1 MKKTYVKPEYK
12 VFEIDR
18 QVMLAGSS
26 VNAVIDG
33 DTNGIDFGN
42 GTEEGGI
49 ISID

>member
-18 QVMLAGSS
+18 QVMLAGSN
-26 VNAVIDG
+26 VNADIG
-33 DTNGIDFGN
+33 GETIIFNN